1 MRSSQKGWL
10 AGLTLIATGVVSL
23 GGCSHPR
30 IVTFSS
36 VSRSSLK
43 LLYREA
49 QTFGPADVG
58 IIKCDAAA
66 DGALSNCRRMAV
78 QLEE

>member
-1 MRSSQKGWL
+1 MRSSQRGWL
-10 AGLTLIATGVVSL
+10 AGVTLLATATL
-23 GGCSHPR
+23 GLGACSHPR
-30 IVTFSS
+30 IVTYSS
-36 VSRSSLK
+36 VTRASMK

-49 QTFGPADVG
+49 QSFGPADVG
-58 IIKCDAAA
+58 IIKCDATP